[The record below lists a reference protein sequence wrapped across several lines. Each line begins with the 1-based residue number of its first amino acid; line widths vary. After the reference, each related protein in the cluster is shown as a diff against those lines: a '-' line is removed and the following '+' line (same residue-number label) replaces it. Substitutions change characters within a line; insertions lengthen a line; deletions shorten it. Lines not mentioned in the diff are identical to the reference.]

1 MKSALPSSEIEYQ
14 KETMENKQE
23 NDSNGNVEN
32 FSDIKENMEAIA
44 EMEEKMKKSKK
55 KIPFWSENP
64 NVLFQ
69 QKYMYEFYP
78 VEPMSYSQKLNAIT
92 RTVILLILIL
102 FLYTNNPRI
111 LIIGIITFL
120 AIYILHYFHEKE
132 KEKRESK
139 RDADMGK
146 ENFAN
151 PAVDYMKEN
160 NMPIPTDVFDEPDSS
175 NPFGNVLV
183 TDYDYN
189 PDKKPAPPAYNK
201 IVGDKILDQAKK
213 LVGDAN
219 PDHPNIAEKLFGDMG
234 SNLEFEQSLRPFA
247 SNANTMIPNDQG
259 AFAEFCYGSMI
270 SCKEGNEFA
279 CARNLAR
286 HIN

>member
-23 NDSNGNVEN
+23 NDCNENVEN

-78 VEPMSYSQKLNAIT
+78 VESMSYSQKLNAIT

-139 RDADMGK
+139 READNGK

-201 IVGDKILDQAKK
+201 IVGDKILGEAKK
-213 LVGDAN
+213 LVSDAN

-234 SNLEFEQSLRPFA
+234 SNLEFEQSLRPFT

>member
-23 NDSNGNVEN
+23 NECNENTEN
-32 FSDIKENMEAIA
+32 FCDLKENMEAIA
-44 EMEEKMKKSKK
+44 EMEEKIKKTKK

-78 VEPMSYSQKLNAIT
+78 VESMSYSQKLNAIT
-92 RTVILLILIL
+92 RTVILLILSL
-102 FLYTNNPRI
+102 FLYTSNSRI

-139 RDADMGK
+139 RDADIGK

-151 PAVDYMKEN
+151 PAIDYMKEN

-189 PDKKPAPPAYNK
+189 PEKKPAPPAYNK

-213 LVGDAN
+213 FVSDAN

-234 SNLEFEQSLRPFA
+234 SNLEFEQSLRPFT

-286 HIN
+286 HVN

>member
-23 NDSNGNVEN
+23 NECNENTEN
-32 FSDIKENMEAIA
+32 FCDVKENMEAIA

-69 QKYMYEFYP
+69 QKYIYEFYP
-78 VEPMSYSQKLNAIT
+78 VESMSYSQKLNAIT
-92 RTVILLILIL
+92 RTVILLILSL
-102 FLYTNNPRI
+102 FLYTNNSRI

-139 RDADMGK
+139 RDADKGK

-151 PAVDYMKEN
+151 PAIDYMKEN

-213 LVGDAN
+213 FVSDAN

-234 SNLEFEQSLRPFA
+234 SNLEFEQSLRPFT